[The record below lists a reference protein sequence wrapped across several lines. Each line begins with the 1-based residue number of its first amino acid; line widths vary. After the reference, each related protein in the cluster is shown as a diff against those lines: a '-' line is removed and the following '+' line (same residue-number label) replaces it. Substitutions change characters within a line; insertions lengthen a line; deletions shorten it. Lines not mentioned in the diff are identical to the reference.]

1 MGQVSTEGSDGPDR
15 ADRPERRSRPPAR
28 PSRRRSVG
36 VGLAATFVIL
46 AFLIGASVGYLVRG
60 APSDGGSV
68 TVERDVPVVTVT
80 VETP

>member
-1 MGQVSTEGSDGPDR
+1 MGQVSTDR
-15 ADRPERRSRPPAR
+15 PDRPERRSRPPAR
-28 PSRRRSVG
+28 RSRRRSVG
-36 VGLAATFVIL
+36 LGLAATFVIV
-46 AFLIGASVGYLVRG
+46 AFLIGAGIGYVVRG